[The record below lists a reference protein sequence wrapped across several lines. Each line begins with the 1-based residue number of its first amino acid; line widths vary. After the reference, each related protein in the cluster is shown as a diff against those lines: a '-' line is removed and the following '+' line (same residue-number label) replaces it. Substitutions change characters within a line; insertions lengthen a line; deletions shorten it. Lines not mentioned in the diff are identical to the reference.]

1 MMMSRSVPRTVF
13 VVLAVCVGVVGAYGV
28 LAAAQSMLLLSIL
41 MNGSRPFE
49 CPQLIVWLISLL
61 TLPATCLYSL
71 NMAVD
76 RFRHSSLT
84 NAYLWFL
91 LPIVNL
97 MVIGA
102 MFLLPPCVGSPH

>member
-1 MMMSRSVPRTVF
+1 MMSRSVPRTVF
-13 VVLAVCVGVVGAYGV
+13 VVLAVCVGVVGACGV

-76 RFRHSSLT
+76 RFRHSTIT

-91 LPIVNL
+91 LPIMNL
-97 MVIGA
+97 MVLGA
-102 MFLLPPCVGSPH
+102 IFLLPPCVGSPR